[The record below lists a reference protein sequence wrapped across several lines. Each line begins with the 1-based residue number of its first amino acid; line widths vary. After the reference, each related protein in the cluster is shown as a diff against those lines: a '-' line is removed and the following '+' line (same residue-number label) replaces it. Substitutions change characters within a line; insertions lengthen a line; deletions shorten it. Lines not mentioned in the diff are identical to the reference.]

1 MNMYEYIKINCRQC
15 PGSLL
20 WKVVIITAVRLTSLV
35 PVRGGD
41 GTYDFSYTFA
51 EVNLNAAVLVVSL
64 TTLVTLLPSSL
75 SSQAFLPART
85 ARTAALTA
93 LDFLTIT
100 LTYQA
105 MLMIPTSSLK
115 IYTAASAYM
124 IDTAGLLV
132 GRKLGGRFVD
142 RGDWLRGVS
151 PNKSWEGYAAGLV
164 VSCLMAS
171 FFVPGVEVD
180 RPGPEVYVP
189 FALLSFLA
197 STLGDLYNSKCKRLA
212 NVKDTGTTMGAFGGV
227 WDRMD
232 SVMGN
237 SLVVAAY
244 LTIK

>member
-1 MNMYEYIKINCRQC
+1 
-15 PGSLL
+15 
-20 WKVVIITAVRLTSLV
+20 
-35 PVRGGD
+35 
-41 GTYDFSYTFA
+41 
-51 EVNLNAAVLVVSL
+51 
-64 TTLVTLLPSSL
+64 
-75 SSQAFLPART
+75 
-85 ARTAALTA
+85 
-93 LDFLTIT
+93 LTIT

-180 RPGPEVYVP
+180 RPGPEGESVVGCFSKLSPSLLYPLTPTHKLRPPQSTSLSHCSP
-189 FALLSFLA
+189 FSHPLSVTCTIASASVLPTSRTQGRPWGLLGEFGIEWIRSWA
-197 STLGDLYNSKCKRLA
+197 TLWLL
-212 NVKDTGTTMGAFGGV
+212 
-227 WDRMD
+227 
-232 SVMGN
+232 
-237 SLVVAAY
+237 L
-244 LTIK
+244 LT

>member
-1 MNMYEYIKINCRQC
+1 MSSDLGKRLLSASLIAPPVVWVLLSPYADVLVHILCIMNMYEYIKINCRQC

-20 WKVVIITAVRLTSLV
+20 WKVVIITATAVRLTSLV

-51 EVNLNAAVLVVSL
+51 EVNFNAAVLVVSL

-180 RPGPEVYVP
+180 RPGPEGESVVGC
-189 FALLSFLA
+189 F
-197 STLGDLYNSKCKRLA
+197 SK
-212 NVKDTGTTMGAFGGV
+212 
-227 WDRMD
+227 
-232 SVMGN
+232 
-237 SLVVAAY
+237 
-244 LTIK
+244 